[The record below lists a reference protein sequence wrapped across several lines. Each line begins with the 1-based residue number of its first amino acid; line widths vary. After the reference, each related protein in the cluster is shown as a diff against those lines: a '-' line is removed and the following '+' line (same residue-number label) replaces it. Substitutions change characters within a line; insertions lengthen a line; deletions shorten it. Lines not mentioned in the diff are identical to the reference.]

1 MATYTM
7 QPVEVKD
14 INTFSPMKAWNVI
27 NKSAQTLY
35 FILTIEDGF
44 GSRRF
49 VPTGAVTVGF
59 VKSRTATLGSLATMV
74 TKTATVAFSGDSSLL
89 KFDLSSAESELLVT
103 GGLMLTVGGV
113 SYSIPNIVKKVMG
126 EPGF

>member
-1 MATYTM
+1 MSTYTM

-14 INTFSPMKAWNVI
+14 VNTFTTMKSWNVI

-59 VKSRTATLGSLATMV
+59 VKSRTASLGSLATIV
-74 TKTATVAFSGDSSLL
+74 TKPATVAFVGDNSLM
-89 KFDLSSAESELLVT
+89 KFDLTSAESELLVT
-103 GGLMLTVGGV
+103 GGLTLTVGGV
-113 SYSIPNIVKKVMG
+113 PYAVPNIVKKVMG